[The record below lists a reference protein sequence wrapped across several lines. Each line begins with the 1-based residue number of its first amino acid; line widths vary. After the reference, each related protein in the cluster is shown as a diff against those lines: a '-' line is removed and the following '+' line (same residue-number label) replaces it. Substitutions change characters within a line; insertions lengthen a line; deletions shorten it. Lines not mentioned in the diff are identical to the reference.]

1 MNFVITDFPREVY
14 LQFSDDISYLVDKI
28 LWRKF
33 SKIGRILEM
42 KFHVVDSK
50 VRKYQL
56 FVVFQELMIPE
67 TELSEFRCRI
77 MLTAQRNPE
86 YIFHFQPFKNLEVGD
101 TCLFDIPYTSKSMEE
116 FTECFDPVEGST
128 LRERLDEFVKE
139 QKLTHKPW
147 LGKIVELRRNEIY
160 VELEDETI
168 ERISLDEGKQFQNIT
183 FEGLPVYKM

>member
-1 MNFVITDFPREVY
+1 LSGLFEMNFVITDFPREVY
-14 LQFSDDISYLVDKI
+14 HQFSDDISYLVDKI

-33 SKIGRILEM
+33 SKIGRILGM
-42 KFHVVDSK
+42 KFHVEGN
-50 VRKYQL
+50 RYQL
-56 FVVFQELMIPE
+56 FVVFQELIIPE
-67 TELSEFRCRI
+67 TELSKFRCRI

-101 TCLFDIPYTSKSMEE
+101 TCLFDILYTSKRREK
-116 FTECFDPVEGST
+116 FTECFDPVEGFT

-160 VELEDETI
+160 VE
-168 ERISLDEGKQFQNIT
+168 
-183 FEGLPVYKM
+183 GLPVYKM

>member
-14 LQFSDDISYLVDKI
+14 LQFLDDIPYLVNKI
-28 LWRKF
+28 LWKKF

-42 KFHVVDSK
+42 KFHVVHGK
-50 VRKYQL
+50 VNRYQL
-56 FVVFQELMIPE
+56 FVVFQELLIPE
-67 TELSEFRCRI
+67 TELCEFKCRI

-86 YIFHFQPFKNLEVGD
+86 YILHFQPFKNLEIGN
-101 TCLFDIPYTSKSMEE
+101 TCLFDIPYTSKSMEK
-116 FTECFDPVEGST
+116 FTECFEPVEGST

-168 ERISLDEGKQFQNIT
+168 ERISLDEGQQFQNIT
-183 FEGLPVYKM
+183 CEGLPVYKM